1 MMIFPLRKRQFVV
14 QLVLTVVI
22 LDGVASRERL
32 GDLVLE
38 DNLDILTLHPQLL
51 RQRMELLL

>member
-38 DNLDILTLHPQLL
+38 DNLDTLTLHPQLL